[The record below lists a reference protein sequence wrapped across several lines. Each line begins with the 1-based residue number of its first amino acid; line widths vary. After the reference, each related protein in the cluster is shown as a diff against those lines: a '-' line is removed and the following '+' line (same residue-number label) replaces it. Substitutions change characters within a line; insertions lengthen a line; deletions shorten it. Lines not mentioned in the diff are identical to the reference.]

1 MSTLNQ
7 DLRVSYVQ
15 TDLVWEDP
23 VANCAQLEERLQQ
36 LQFQTDVIVLPEM
49 FSTGFSM
56 SSVGV
61 EISLGPTVQWMK
73 LQANRLQV
81 LLIGSLKIRE
91 AGKYYNRLLAV
102 HPSGQ
107 IDTYDKRHLF
117 RMGEEDSF
125 YTAGNASC
133 LISYKSWSIAPFVCY
148 DLRFP
153 VWSRNV
159 DLRYD
164 LAIYVANWPEAR
176 SHAWTSLLRARA
188 IENLAY
194 VVGVNRSGVDG
205 NQLAYA
211 GASSILSYQGEDM
224 SPLHAFESIETQTL
238 SHQALSDFRQKFPAH
253 LDADAFTLLPSFSLG
268 KTS

>member
-1 MSTLNQ
+1 MSTPNQ

-15 TDLVWEDP
+15 TDLVWENP
-23 VANCAQLEERLQQ
+23 IANCAHLEERLQN
-36 LQFQTDVIVLPEM
+36 LQFQTDVIILPEM

-56 SSVGV
+56 SSIGA

-81 LLIGSLKIRE
+81 LLIGSLKIKE

-107 IDTYDKRHLF
+107 IDSYDKRHLF
-117 RMGEEDSF
+117 RMGNEDSF

-133 LISYKSWSIAPFVCY
+133 LISYKSWSIAPFICY

-164 LAIYVANWPEAR
+164 LAIYVANWPAVR
-176 SHAWTSLLRARA
+176 TNAWSSLLRARA

-194 VVGVNRSGVDG
+194 VVGVNRIGVDG
-205 NQLAYA
+205 NQLAYS
-211 GASSILSYQGEDM
+211 GASTVLSFKGDDIL
-224 SPLHAFESIETQTL
+224 PLSDLESIETVTL
-238 SHQALSDFRQKFPAH
+238 SCQALKDFRAKFPAD
-253 LDADAFTLLPSFSLG
+253 LDADSFTLLP
-268 KTS
+268 